1 MKELIERYP
10 PLKALTF
17 ANLSGVLT
25 TLAVAVPSL
34 YDYFSTTHEYRWIA
48 LGLYFMIV
56 FFVAVRQFAFVD
68 SPLPA
73 SIYIAIQTVLVVSL
87 LALPPHHPY
96 VVILFFVLSAEATTL
111 LYNRGGYYWILLF
124 ALITTFFIFLIEG
137 SQAALYSAPIYIG
150 GFFFFGVFAAS
161 TARAEAAQKESQ
173 ILLQELREAHE
184 KLQVYAAQAE
194 ELAVSEE
201 RNRLAR
207 EMHDTLGHRL
217 TVAIVQLE
225 GAKRLV
231 KENPERAEE
240 MVGTVHAQM
249 REGLSELRSAVATLR
264 EPLQADLSLKSAL
277 KALGENFQAATNIQ
291 VEMAFAYKLPDFP
304 DEYRVAI
311 YRAAQ
316 EALTNVQ
323 RHAKADKVRMTLG
336 IEDGE
341 INLTLRDNGIGLPGN
356 ADKLG
361 FGLRGI
367 QERAAQLGGRM
378 RIEANPE
385 GGAQICICLPLP
397 KTTDR

>member
-1 MKELIERYP
+1 MQELTERYP
-10 PLKALTF
+10 LLKEITF
-17 ANLSGVLT
+17 KNLSGLLT
-25 TLAVAVPSL
+25 TLAIAVPSL
-34 YDYFSTTHEYRWIA
+34 YDYFRSTHEYRWIA
-48 LGLYFMIV
+48 LGLYFMII
-56 FFVAVRQFAFVD
+56 FFIGVREFALTD

-73 SIYIAIQTVLVVSL
+73 SIYLAIQTVLVVSI
-87 LALPPHHPY
+87 LALPPNHEY
-96 VVILFFVLSAEATTL
+96 VIILFFVLSAEATTL
-111 LYNRGGYYWILLF
+111 LHGRSGYYWIALF
-124 ALITTFFIFLIEG
+124 ALITVATLFVLAGAE
-137 SQAALYSAPIYIG
+137 AALYNSPIYIG
-150 GFFFFGVFAAS
+150 GYLFFGVFSAS
-161 TARAEAAQKESQ
+161 AARAELAQKESQ
-173 ILLQELREAHE
+173 ILLQDLREAHE
-184 KLQVYAAQAE
+184 KLQAYTAQAE

-201 RNRLAR
+201 RNRLSR

-231 KENPERAEE
+231 KENPDKAEQI
-240 MVGTVHAQM
+240 VGTVHEQM
-249 REGLSELRSAVATLR
+249 RAALSELRSTVATLR
-264 EPLQADLSLKSAL
+264 EPLQSDISLKSAL
-277 KALGENFQAATNIQ
+277 RALGENFQAATEIQ

-336 IEDGE
+336 IVDDE
-341 INLTLRDNGIGLPGN
+341 INLSLRDNGIGLPDH

-378 RIEANPE
+378 QLTPNPE

-397 KTTDR
+397 E

>member
-1 MKELIERYP
+1 MKELTERYP
-10 PLKALTF
+10 LIKEITF
-17 ANLSGVLT
+17 KNLSGLLT
-25 TLAVAVPSL
+25 TFAIAIPSL
-34 YDYFSTTHEYRWIA
+34 YEYFSTTHEYRWIA
-48 LGLYFMIV
+48 LGLYFMII
-56 FFVAVRQFAFVD
+56 FFIGVREFALAD

-73 SIYIAIQTVLVVSL
+73 SIYLAIQTALVVSI
-87 LALPPHHPY
+87 LALPPHHEY
-96 VVILFFVLSAEATTL
+96 VIILFFVLSAEATTL
-111 LYNRGGYYWILLF
+111 LHGRNGYYWILLF
-124 ALITTFFIFLIEG
+124 ALITTATLFVLAGAET
-137 SQAALYSAPIYIG
+137 ALYSAPIYVG
-150 GFFFFGVFAAS
+150 GYLFFGVFAAS
-161 TARAEAAQKESQ
+161 AARAEAAQKESQ
-173 ILLQELREAHE
+173 TLLQELREAHE

-194 ELAVSEE
+194 ELAVAEE

-231 KENPERAEE
+231 KENPDKAEE
-240 MVGTVHAQM
+240 MVATVHEQM

-264 EPLQADLSLKSAL
+264 QPLQADLSLKSAL
-277 KALGENFQAATNIQ
+277 KTLGENFQAATDIQ
-291 VEMAFAYKLPDFP
+291 VEMAFVYKLPDFP
-304 DEYRVAI
+304 NEYRVAI

-336 IEDGE
+336 IVDDE
-341 INLTLRDNGIGLPGN
+341 INLTVRDNGIGLPGN

-367 QERAAQLGGRM
+367 KERAAQLGGRM
-378 RIEANPE
+378 RLDPNPE

-397 KTTDR
+397 

>member
-1 MKELIERYP
+1 MKELVERYP
-10 PLKALTF
+10 FLKEFSFT
-17 ANLSGVLT
+17 NLSGVLT
-25 TLAVAVPSL
+25 ILAVAVPSL
-34 YDYFSTTHEYRWIA
+34 YDYFSSTHEYRWIA
-48 LGLYFMIV
+48 LGLYFMLI
-56 FFVAVRQFAFVD
+56 FFVVVRQFALVD
-68 SPLPA
+68 SPLPS
-73 SIYIAIQTVLVVSL
+73 SIYIVIQTALVVSL

-96 VVILFFVLSAEATTL
+96 VIILFFVLSAEATTL
-111 LYNRGGYYWILLF
+111 LHSRGGYYWILLF
-124 ALITTFFIFLIEG
+124 SLITIFFIFLIEG

-150 GFFFFGVFAAS
+150 GYLFFGVFAAS

-173 ILLQELREAHE
+173 TLLQELREAHE

-194 ELAVSEE
+194 ELAVAEE

-225 GAKRLV
+225 GAKRLI
-231 KENPERAEE
+231 KENPDKAEH
-240 MVGTVHAQM
+240 MVDTVHKQM

-277 KALGENFQAATNIQ
+277 KALGENFQTATDIQ

-336 IEDGE
+336 IVDDE
-341 INLTLRDNGIGLPGN
+341 INLSLRDNGIGLPDH

-378 RIEANPE
+378 QLEPNPE

-397 KTTDR
+397 E

>member
-1 MKELIERYP
+1 MQELTERYP
-10 PLKALTF
+10 LLKEVTF
-17 ANLSGVLT
+17 KNLSGLVT
-25 TLAVAVPSL
+25 TFAIAIPSL
-34 YDYFSTTHEYRWIA
+34 YAYFSEAHEYRWIA

-56 FFVAVRQFAFVD
+56 FFIAVREFALAD
-68 SPLPA
+68 SPLPS
-73 SIYIAIQTVLVVSL
+73 SIYIAIQTTLVVSL
-87 LALPPHHPY
+87 LALPPHHEY
-96 VVILFFVLSAEATTL
+96 VIILFFVLSAEATTL
-111 LYNRGGYYWILLF
+111 LHGNKGYYWIALF
-124 ALITTFFIFLIEG
+124 ALITILTILVLAG
-137 SQAALYSAPIYIG
+137 GRAAIYSAPIYIG
-150 GFFFFGVFAAS
+150 GYLFFGVFAAS
-161 TARAEAAQKESQ
+161 AARAEAARKESQ
-173 ILLQELREAHE
+173 TLLQELREAHE

-194 ELAVSEE
+194 ELAVAEE

-231 KENPERAEE
+231 KENPDRAEE
-240 MVGTVHAQM
+240 MVGTVHEQM

-264 EPLQADLSLKSAL
+264 EPLQVDLSLKSAL
-277 KALGENFQAATNIQ
+277 KALGENFQKATEIQ

-336 IEDGE
+336 IVDDE
-341 INLTLRDNGIGLPGN
+341 INLTLRDNGIGLPDN

-378 RIEANPE
+378 LLNPNPE

-397 KTTDR
+397 